1 MAYIFLS
8 WSKPEGRDVAT
19 CLKDFLI
26 NVFSVKDSE
35 KIFISSQNICGDEG
49 WYNDIC
55 KKASLAN
62 IIIPCLTSNSIF
74 SPWIHFETG
83 IGSGVVI
90 GKPKKII
97 PFLFN
102 IQPEDVG
109 PNLGMMTYHTMIYSD
124 NIDQHHRYKEMLVG
138 LIYQIDKFLDEH
150 KCELES
156 NPETIFDYID
166 YPRRYRSMTDEKIYK
181 DHRESIESTIEKFE
195 AINLKYSPCN
205 FYISRPMKGIAME
218 DAAKY
223 QKTIQEWSD
232 HHHDYSFF
240 FAKFDENG
248 PTDGF
253 SYARMEILRKAQ
265 IFVLL
270 YPRIATSDYGP
281 SSSLIELGGA
291 VAYNKQIVFFTQKG
305 AQIPSFIQDL
315 KNLGHEHYEYKD
327 LDELNSKWDEFM
339 KKIKNLW
346 KNMY

>member
-1 MAYIFLS
+1 MAYVFLS
-8 WSKPEGRDVAT
+8 WSKSEGRDVAT

-35 KIFISSQNICGDEG
+35 KIFISTQNISGDRG

-55 KKASLAN
+55 EKASLAN
-62 IIIPCLTSNSIF
+62 IVIPCLTSNSIF

-83 IGSGVVI
+83 IGSGVVV

-102 IQPEDVG
+102 MQPKDVG
-109 PNLGMMTYHTMIYSD
+109 PNLGMMTHHEMIYSEE
-124 NIDQHHRYKEMLVG
+124 IDQRLRYKEMLVG
-138 LIYQIDKFLDEH
+138 LIYQIDTFLEKH
-150 KCELES
+150 KCELEL
-156 NPETIFDYID
+156 ECIFSYIA
-166 YPRRYRSMTDEKIYK
+166 YPRRYKGMTDERIYE
-181 DHRESIESTIEKFE
+181 DHRKWIELTIDKFE
-195 AINLKYSPCN
+195 AISLKYSPCN
-205 FYISRPMKGIAME
+205 FYISRPMNGIAKE

-223 QKTIQEWSD
+223 QKTIQEWSNLYSK
-232 HHHDYSFF
+232 YSFF
-240 FAKFDENG
+240 FAKFDETG

-270 YPRIATSDYGP
+270 YPRITTSDYGP

-291 VAYNKQIVFFTQKG
+291 VAYNKHIVLFTQMG

-315 KNLGHEHYEYKD
+315 KILGHTHYEYKD
-327 LDELNSKWDEFM
+327 LIDLNSLWENFM
-339 KKIKNLW
+339 TEYRKLW
-346 KNMY
+346 KDMF